1 MSGARPPSPANP
13 AATIFP
19 SGRDGDAVHL
29 VAVRDEVGDHDRVA
43 LEGGIERAIALVAH
57 DRELRIPGV
66 SCGGARDD
74 DVAVSLDREGERGV
88 VSERRADRGR
98 LGRPRRRSPGYARWH
113 SLRTIPEPTPGCG
126 RGDRVDDPAVR
137 RRVVGGS
144 SGSRPR
150 ATASCSALIDRW
162 WGNPGPGWTR
172 SGASGSTAPTPGRSS
187 WERTA
192 GSYAPPD
199 RGRPSPALRQHLRD
213 LRGPD
218 AARRP
223 VGPMWRCRRPTRSL
237 AG

>member
-29 VAVRDEVGDHDRVA
+29 VAVRGEVGDHDRVA

-98 LGRPRRRSPGYARWH
+98 LGRPGAGHLDTPEGIYEQSPNR
-113 SLRTIPEPTPGCG
+113 LRVVDVATGSTTLLSEGGWLEVIGFTPE
-126 RGDRVDDPAVR
+126 GDRVLFGAHRP
-137 RRVVGGS
+137 VVGQPGAWLDSIWSIGVDGS
-144 SGSRPR
+144 DARQIVVGTYSGVLRP
-150 ATASCSALIDRW
+150 A
-162 WGNPGPGWTR
+162 
-172 SGASGSTAPTPGRSS
+172 
-187 WERTA
+187 
-192 GSYAPPD
+192 
-199 RGRPSPALRQHLRD
+199 
-213 LRGPD
+213 
-218 AARRP
+218 
-223 VGPMWRCRRPTRSL
+223 
-237 AG
+237 